1 VAVPVL
7 VSHRHGTEPRAA
19 VRIDDVVVAD
29 EVYPRHAGPRRYFWL
44 LEYGVQLVYE
54 PFGWQDEWYVDVV
67 AFEHGRRDGRE
78 AIAVT
83 DLMIDLVVEGMGP
96 TYRIVDLD
104 ELASAL
110 GGGLGVEATAAA
122 LRSAQLFLDAF
133 LHRGAPFP
141 PPAVAPWFSA
151 DHRYPALPP
160 SYS

>member
-7 VSHRHGTEPRAA
+7 VSHRHGPEPRAA

-29 EVYPRHAGPRRYFWL
+29 VDYPRHAGPRRYFWL
-44 LEYGVQLVYE
+44 LDYGVQLVYE
-54 PFGWQDEWYVDVV
+54 PFGWCDEWYVDVV
-67 AFEHGRRDGRE
+67 AFEHDRGT
-78 AIAVT
+78 IAVT
-83 DLMIDLVVEGMGP
+83 DLMVDLVVEGMGP

-110 GGGLGVEATAAA
+110 GDGLGVEATAAA

-151 DHRYPALPP
+151 DHRYPRLPI
-160 SYS
+160 